1 MQPYRSKGV
10 AFFASFIPGL
20 GHYYVGKKVRAVL
33 YAMCFFG
40 ALGLGVLGSIAT
52 SDDAP
57 FAMGVVAAFI
67 VGCIN
72 MLDMIIYLIRTPYIP
87 NTYGEQFLQEAGLGP
102 YGPYGPYGHVPPTP
116 RQDSE
121 RFFTIL
127 LSFVPGLG
135 HFYLGLMHRGL
146 SFLIA
151 FFGLGTMLVFVAAV
165 TNQGGFAVFLGLL
178 PIIWLYC
185 MFDAVQAAHRKQQ
198 GDLLLD
204 RTLFD
209 DFDSFREDGRR
220 SKMLAMVLSLLPGAG
235 HMYLGLQRRGLQL
248 MVGFL
253 GSIYILDFMRLS
265 LFFFFIPLIW
275 CFSFFDTL
283 QQLSRYS
290 RGDLLSDT
298 PVVRWLPSHNR
309 WLGFGLIL
317 IGAYY
322 MFDQIALPMLEN
334 YFPNRI
340 IRYQV
345 QQYFQTL
352 VIALLFIGGGVK
364 LLFGSRRQRS
374 IEEVLEEDFDPR
386 P

>member
-1 MQPYRSKGV
+1 LQPYRSKGI

-20 GHYYVGKKVRAVL
+20 GHYYVGRKVRAII

-40 ALGLGVLGSIAT
+40 SLGFGVLGSIAT
-52 SDDAP
+52 QHDAP
-57 FAMGVVAAFI
+57 FAIGCVSAFVI
-67 VGCIN
+67 GFIN
-72 MLDMIIYLIRTPYIP
+72 MLDMIFYLIRTPYIP
-87 NTYGEQFLQEAGLGP
+87 NTYGEQFLQDAGLGGYGA
-102 YGPYGPYGHVPPTP
+102 YGPYGPMQTTP

-151 FFGLGTMLVFVAAV
+151 FFGLGTMLVFVASV

-275 CFSFFDTL
+275 CFGFFDTL

-309 WLGFGLIL
+309 WLGLVLIV

-322 MFDQIALPMLEN
+322 MFDQIALPMLER
-334 YFPNRI
+334 YFPRGI
-340 IRYQV
+340 MRYQV

-364 LLFGSRRQRS
+364 LLFGSRRQRN
-374 IEEVLEEDFDPR
+374 IEDMLEEDFDPR
-386 P
+386 T

>member
-1 MQPYRSKGV
+1 MQPYRSKGI

-33 YAMCFFG
+33 YAMLFFG

-52 SDDAP
+52 NDDAP
-57 FAMGVVAAFI
+57 FVSGVIAAFI
-67 VGCIN
+67 VGSIN
-72 MLDMIIYLIRTPYIP
+72 MLDMIFYLVRTPYIP
-87 NTYGEQFLQEAGLGP
+87 STYGEQFLQDAGLGG
-102 YGPYGPYGHVPPTP
+102 YGPYGPHGPMQPTP
-116 RQDSE
+116 RQESE

-151 FFGLGTMLVFVAAV
+151 FFGLGTMLIFVTAV

-235 HMYLGLQRRGLQL
+235 HMYLGLQKRGLQL

-283 QQLSRYS
+283 QQLNRYS
-290 RGDLLSDT
+290 RGDLLRDT
-298 PVVRWLPSHNR
+298 PIVRWLPTHNR
-309 WLGFGLIL
+309 WMGFGLIV

-334 YFPNRI
+334 YFPNWI
-340 IRYQV
+340 VRYQV

-352 VIALLFIGGGVK
+352 VIAVLFIGGGVK
-364 LLFGSRRQRS
+364 LLFGGKKQRG
-374 IEEVLEEDFDPR
+374 IEEMFEEDLDPR